1 MPGATTDSFVGP
13 TLDACLHS
21 LREQVSI
28 GLAARGGD
36 RSQLF
41 IDHTTGVTN
50 GTGVMIGGTAV
61 IGDRVNPHQAVTLD
75 NKSFPPDGN
84 GPLLKGQPRHPIVED
99 DVVIDAGA
107 TILGQMTIGKG
118 VPMAPTGGSYA
129 AIWRA
134 PPSPR
139 PR

>member
-1 MPGATTDSFVGP
+1 
-13 TLDACLHS
+13 
-21 LREQVSI
+21 
-28 GLAARGGD
+28 
-36 RSQLF
+36 
-41 IDHTTGVTN
+41 
-50 GTGVMIGGTAV
+50 
-61 IGDRVNPHQAVTLD
+61 
-75 NKSFPPDGN
+75 
-84 GPLLKGQPRHPIVED
+84 
-99 DVVIDAGA
+99 VVIDAGA